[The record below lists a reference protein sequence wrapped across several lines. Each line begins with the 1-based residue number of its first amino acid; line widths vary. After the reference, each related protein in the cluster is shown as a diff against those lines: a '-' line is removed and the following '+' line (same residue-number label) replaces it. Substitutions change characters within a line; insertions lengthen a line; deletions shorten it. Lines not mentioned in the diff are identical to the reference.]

1 MPARAR
7 GRAPAFRRS
16 AQRAPGQDPPL
27 LTVPRRSDRAG
38 ARLVLARGLVLA
50 FVLVTAAIVAGAAG
64 CQKASTSERPNVLWI
79 VWDTVRADRLSLHG
93 HARATTP
100 FLARWSREA
109 RVFDNCSSVAS
120 TTVPAHASMFTNL
133 MPHQHGA
140 SNVEPQLREE
150 FETLPEI
157 FQRHGW
163 QTCLYSENPY
173 ISRESGFGQ
182 GFDTVFV
189 PWDRNLQPRAA
200 AILEEKIP
208 PAFRNPRLGSRL
220 RETGISQWALS
231 AVGSLG
237 ETVVLDWLAR
247 RDFGRPFFVF
257 LNYMEAHAP
266 VIAPARFRERMMTPE
281 QVRRSYV
288 MNVTPLS
295 IWMHTFGLAPYGPEE
310 LEIIGR
316 TYDAALLELD
326 TLLESLLT
334 ALEKQ
339 GLLDNTIVV
348 VTSDHGEHLGL
359 HHPLLDHQYSV
370 YEPLLDVPLVLFY
383 PPKVPPGR
391 ERRPVMNLDLHPT
404 LLELA
409 RITTAPDST
418 SLSVSLLAPRAA
430 RPRFAAYLAV
440 PPAPCA
446 MVRPQVP
453 AVVPAPYIRALRA
466 VERNGRKLIYASDH
480 QHELYDLRVDPHE
493 TENLISREPD
503 LAAALTATLRRMLA
517 PPGGRGPGPAEA
529 TTWSDQ
535 QKELLKSLGYTGTE
549 D

>member
-1 MPARAR
+1 MQTSSRHRMPTAHRPLR
-7 GRAPAFRRS
+7 GVAGQASSS
-16 AQRAPGQDPPL
+16 AALPRWKGQ
-27 LTVPRRSDRAG
+27 AG
-38 ARLVLARGLVLA
+38 ARLVLALVLVA
-50 FVLVTAAIVAGAAG
+50 TSMVAGAAG
-64 CQKASTSERPNVLWI
+64 CRETSPPERPNVLWI

-140 SNVEPQLREE
+140 SNVEPRLREE
-150 FETLPEI
+150 FETLPEL

-182 GFDTVFV
+182 GFDTLFV
-189 PWDRNLQPRAA
+189 PWDQDLQPRAA

-208 PAFRNPRLGSRL
+208 PSFRNPRLGSRL
-220 RETGISQWALS
+220 RESGISQWALS

-237 ETVVLDWLAR
+237 ETVVLEWLEK
-247 RDFGRPFFVF
+247 RDRSRPFFVF

-266 VIAPARFRERMMTPE
+266 VITPARFREQMMSPE
-281 QVRRSYV
+281 QVRRSYF

-295 IWMHTFGLAPYGPEE
+295 IWMHTFDLAPYSPED

-339 GLLDNTIVV
+339 GLLENTIVI

-370 YEPLLDVPLVLFY
+370 YEPLLEVPLVLFY
-383 PPKVPPGR
+383 PRKIQPGR
-391 ERRPVMNLDLHPT
+391 ESRPVMNLDLHPT

-409 RITTAPDST
+409 GITTAPDST
-418 SLSVSLLAPRAA
+418 SLSVSLLTPRDA
-430 RPRFAAYLAV
+430 RSRFASYLAV
-440 PPAPCA
+440 PTAPFE
-446 MVRPQVP
+446 MVRSQAPEFDP
-453 AVVPAPYIRALRA
+453 DPYIRALRA
-466 VERNGRKLIYASDH
+466 VERNGKKLIYASNH

-503 LAAALTATLRRMLA
+503 LAEALTDTLRRMLA
-517 PPGGRGPGPAEA
+517 RSDGRGPGAAAP
-529 TTWSDQ
+529 TPWSDQ